1 MFETIDNVTMI
12 KESTGDLS
20 RMRGSASSAAA
31 GSRSATAI
39 SSGARTRCGQ
49 MAPLGARPRCVCAHG
64 PALAGMTQRVQANC
78 QARKTFTMSSSSAG
92 VHRGR
97 RIGHHGEG
105 HPGATRHR
113 RMEIRAAIATT
124 RRREPRCATEATDI
138 RLVVLSGAKRFGA
151 FRASLGSRCMC
162 VPKNCRERN
171 VFGLFQYSTRVGD
184 LRLPNRSS
192 QNIRVAKFIK
202 LTLLTNGWD
211 PGRNQGLSE
220 EVGRRLECR
229 L

>member
-39 SSGARTRCGQ
+39 PSGARTRCGQ

-64 PALAGMTQRVQANC
+64 PALAGMTQRVQAIAKRARHLHGA
-78 QARKTFTMSSSSAG
+78 QASAG

-105 HPGATRHR
+105 RPGATRHR
-113 RMEIRAAIATT
+113 RMEIRAAITTT

-138 RLVVLSGAKRFGA
+138 RLSSVVQCEAVRRVPRFPGKSLYVRPQKLS
-151 FRASLGSRCMC
+151 RAECLWFFS
-162 VPKNCRERN
+162 V
-171 VFGLFQYSTRVGD
+171 QH
-184 LRLPNRSS
+184 
-192 QNIRVAKFIK
+192 A
-202 LTLLTNGWD
+202 
-211 PGRNQGLSE
+211 
-220 EVGRRLECR
+220 RR
-229 L
+229 